1 MKESLIQMSRYVL
14 IGVGFGIIWA
24 VVQYMNGQIQELN
37 ALVSPV
43 LIFGVVGGV
52 MWVIRQLVARLKNH
66 FS

>member
-1 MKESLIQMSRYVL
+1 MSRYVL

-43 LIFGVVGGV
+43 LVFGVVGGV
-52 MWVIRQLVARLKNH
+52 MWVIRQLVARIRNH

>member
-43 LIFGVVGGV
+43 IVFGVVGAI
-52 MWVIRQLVARLKNH
+52 MWFIRQLVARIRNH
-66 FS
+66 FF

>member
-43 LIFGVVGGV
+43 LVFGVVGGV
-52 MWVIRQLVARLKNH
+52 MWVIRQLVARIRNH

>member
-24 VVQYMNGQIQELN
+24 VVQYMNGQIQELK
-37 ALVSPV
+37 ALVSPI
-43 LIFGVVGGV
+43 LIFGVVGAG
-52 MWVIRQLVARLKNH
+52 MWCVRQLVTRIRNR

>member
-24 VVQYMNGQIQELN
+24 LVQYMNGQIQELN

-43 LIFGVVGGV
+43 LVFGVVGGV
-52 MWVIRQLVARLKNH
+52 MWFIRQLVARIRNH